1 MAALSAKSS
10 VNSRARYL
18 QEFLIFSRRNHGLC
32 AKFCILPLYH
42 VCLYLCT
49 RRVSVTFVGRMK
61 LAAKR
66 VIPRRP
72 VGEYLALRWTAKDA
86 ELPVEEIFSALYRK

>member
-1 MAALSAKSS
+1 
-10 VNSRARYL
+10 
-18 QEFLIFSRRNHGLC
+18 
-32 AKFCILPLYH
+32 
-42 VCLYLCT
+42 
-49 RRVSVTFVGRMK
+49 MK

-66 VIPRRP
+66 VIPRRL